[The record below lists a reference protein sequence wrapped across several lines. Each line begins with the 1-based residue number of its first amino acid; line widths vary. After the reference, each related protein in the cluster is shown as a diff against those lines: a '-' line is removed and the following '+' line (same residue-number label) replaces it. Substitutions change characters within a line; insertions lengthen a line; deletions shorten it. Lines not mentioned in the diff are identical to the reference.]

1 MVLGGDEIYMTDTD
15 SLGPI
20 DAQLQIGRTRISA
33 YDYME
38 WINQK
43 KDEANINQ
51 KLNPLDATMV
61 AQISPGELQNPAG
74 LGLDS

>member
-43 KDEANINQ
+43 KM
-51 KLNPLDATMV
+51 K
-61 AQISPGELQNPAG
+61 QILIKN
-74 LGLDS
+74 